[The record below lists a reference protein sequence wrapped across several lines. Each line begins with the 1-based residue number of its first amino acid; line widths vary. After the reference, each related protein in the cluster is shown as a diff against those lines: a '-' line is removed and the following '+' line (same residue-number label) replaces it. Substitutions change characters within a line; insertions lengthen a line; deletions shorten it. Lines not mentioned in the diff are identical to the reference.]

1 MSTKVKVMLV
11 AFISLISIA
20 TWSFAEE
27 VQGQAEKTVKD
38 SSSVVKPKADVKKK
52 KVAKVKKEKA
62 RAKVKKTKKQ
72 KRVDKNK
79 EEK

>member
-1 MSTKVKVMLV
+1 MSTKLKVILV

-38 SSSVVKPKADVKKK
+38 SSSVVKPEAGVKKT
-52 KVAKVKKEKA
+52 KVAKVKKEK
-62 RAKVKKTKKQ
+62 KPKKKKKETKA
-72 KRVDKNK
+72 NK
-79 EEK
+79 